1 MHGGIVLPVDFSEEF
16 WNMVAVFFCQVW
28 ARTYK
33 NKLHLI
39 RKLVNFLSR
48 LTGNTESPLYNWP
61 FPQHWAESGWAGITK
76 LWKLVSPQE
85 SGWVKCQKTLLWPL
99 TRQLVSVILIRQN
112 QLPDWFCYFGKWG
125 LAGAACMNVRG
136 LLLLQNPEGE
146 YYLKWKRM
154 KHWQSGFDFLQ
165 KLIRR
170 EFFLALVCSWSLTGY
185 N

>member
-39 RKLVNFLSR
+39 GKLVNFLSR

-99 TRQLVSVILIRQN
+99 IRQLVSVILIR
-112 QLPDWFCYFGKWG
+112 PDWLCYFGKWG

-136 LLLLQNPEGE
+136 LLLLQNPQSE

-154 KHWQSGFDFLQ
+154 KHWQSGFGFLQ
-165 KLIRR
+165 TWIRR
-170 EFFLALVCSWSLTGY
+170 EFF
-185 N
+185 